1 MTGIEWDVWGRGL
14 NDGSVVL
21 PGSERVTYFA
31 GPAGRKRTAA
41 AATSGVV
48 SSPASPTRT
57 GTLEFKCS
65 FVKAS
70 KFSAKRPCSLVER
83 LQERYG
89 HPESSHAAPLSAAQ
103 DVVTA
108 GEVGTTLGSQK
119 PIELVGVEK
128 LKTQQTLATVEKITL
143 AHCQIATLGFEMLG
157 ELHALT
163 PSISEINLSFNL
175 FESWTPVFRIVQ
187 ELPALETLILSGNRL
202 QYDLPSAAAGSGQEQ
217 DAISSMWRFPNVKS
231 LVLNQTLVSWQ
242 DLLMLLDHH
251 FPQLE
256 ELHLVENDYSDA
268 DFALLSEA
276 KESTAQETRSWMQSL
291 EVLDLS
297 QNRLRSWTNL
307 RETVGASLVNLKQ
320 LVVNSNDIST
330 LVTAT
335 TDSSATDVVQAFQQ
349 LRGLS
354 ISDNR
359 IDSWTSIDALNQY
372 PQLDTLRFTRNPL
385 IAHMGAGEVRM
396 IIIARTDF
404 IASINGSGVRA
415 KERQDAE
422 QMYLKRILH
431 ELAAVGD
438 GNTEEQSRV
447 LASHPRFGRLR
458 QLYPDLQIGGGSAHG
473 STGSGGG
480 PATLGS
486 SLIQVKIVP
495 MSMQATS
502 FDPLTKKIPEKMK
515 IAQLKLLIEKKF
527 GVEAPSQSLSFRP
540 DSRVRPWMLY
550 CCGCVGFV
558 DCVVIANL
566 LCVRRVCRVRWT
578 TTTRRSGTTDFR
590 YAARREALSLSLFC
604 T

>member
-21 PGSERVTYFA
+21 PSGERVIYFA
-31 GPAGRKRTAA
+31 GPAGRKRIASSSA
-41 AATSGVV
+41 SA

-70 KFSAKRPCSLVER
+70 KFSAKRLCSLVER

-89 HPESSHAAPLSAAQ
+89 HSESSRAAPLSAAQ

-143 AHCQIATLGFEMLG
+143 AHCQIATLGFEILG

-163 PSISEINLSFNL
+163 PNISEINLSFNL
-175 FESWTPVFRIVQ
+175 FESWTPIFRIVQ

-202 QYDLPSAAAGSGQEQ
+202 QYDLPIATAGNVQEQ
-217 DAISSMWRFPNVKS
+217 EVVSTLWRFPNVKN
-231 LVLNQTLVSWQ
+231 LVLNQTLVRWK
-242 DLLMLLDHH
+242 DLLVLLDRH
-251 FPQLE
+251 FPQIE
-256 ELHLVENDYSDA
+256 ELYLVDNEYSDA

-276 KESTAQETRSWMQSL
+276 KESRTQQTQSWMQTL

-297 QNRLRSWTNL
+297 QNRLRSWTTL
-307 RETVGASLVNLKQ
+307 QETVGASLVNLKQ
-320 LVVNSNDIST
+320 LVVNGNDVST
-330 LVTAT
+330 LVTT
-335 TDSSATDVVQAFQQ
+335 TSGSSTAGVVEAFQQ
-349 LRGLS
+349 LRALS

-385 IAHMGAGEVRM
+385 IAQMGAGEVRM

-404 IASINGSGVRA
+404 IASINGSDVRA

-438 GNTEEQSRV
+438 GNAEDQSRV
-447 LASHPRFGRLR
+447 LASHPRFSRLR
-458 QLYPDLQIGGGSAHG
+458 QLYPDLQISGSSAHG
-473 STGSGGG
+473 SAGSGGG

-502 FDPLTKKIPEKMK
+502 FEPLAKKIPEKMK

-540 DSRVRPWMLY
+540 DSRVRPCIL
-550 CCGCVGFV
+550 
-558 DCVVIANL
+558 
-566 LCVRRVCRVRWT
+566 
-578 TTTRRSGTTDFR
+578 
-590 YAARREALSLSLFC
+590 
-604 T
+604 

>member
-1 MTGIEWDVWGRGL
+1 MDHVTGIEWDVWGRGL

-21 PGSERVTYFA
+21 SSGERVVYFA
-31 GPAGRKRTAA
+31 GPAGRKRTAPLSA
-41 AATSGVV
+41 SA
-48 SSPASPTRT
+48 SSPTSPTRT
-57 GTLEFKCS
+57 GALEFKCS

-70 KFSAKRPCSLVER
+70 KFSAKRLCSLVER

-89 HPESSHAAPLSAAQ
+89 HPESSRATPLSAAQ

-128 LKTQQTLATVEKITL
+128 LKTQQMLATVEKITL
-143 AHCQIATLGFEMLG
+143 AHCQIATLGFEILG

-163 PSISEINLSFNL
+163 PNISEINLSFNL

-202 QYDLPSAAAGSGQEQ
+202 QYDLPVAAAGNVQEQ
-217 DAISSMWRFPNVKS
+217 EVVSTLWRFSNVKN
-231 LVLNQTLVSWQ
+231 LVLNQTLVRWK
-242 DLLMLLDHH
+242 DLLVLLDRH
-251 FPQLE
+251 FPQIE
-256 ELHLVENDYSDA
+256 ELHLVENEYSDA
-268 DFALLSEA
+268 DFALLSEV
-276 KESTAQETRSWMQSL
+276 KESRTQQTQTWMQTL

-297 QNRLRSWTNL
+297 QNRLRSWTTL

-320 LVVNSNDIST
+320 LVVNGNDIST
-330 LVTAT
+330 LVTT
-335 TDSSATDVVQAFQQ
+335 TSENSTAGVVEAFQQ
-349 LRGLS
+349 LRALS

-385 IAHMGAGEVRM
+385 IAQMGAGEVRM

-404 IASINGSGVRA
+404 IAGINGSGVRA

-438 GNTEEQSRV
+438 GNAEDQSRV
-447 LASHPRFGRLR
+447 LASHPRFSRLR
-458 QLYPDLQIGGGSAHG
+458 QLYPDLQISNGSAHG
-473 STGSGGG
+473 SASSGGG

-502 FDPLTKKIPEKMK
+502 FEPLAKKIPEKMK

-540 DSRVRPWMLY
+540 DSRVRPCIL
-550 CCGCVGFV
+550 
-558 DCVVIANL
+558 
-566 LCVRRVCRVRWT
+566 
-578 TTTRRSGTTDFR
+578 
-590 YAARREALSLSLFC
+590 
-604 T
+604 